1 MKKFEP
7 CGKEKSPLL
16 HQLAFSYRRRTWRR
30 PEAEKSVWRQLQK
43 RRWRRR
49 TQEENKMTGYNF
61 HSVRLRDLF
70 DAVPQSFAVFRGL
83 DDFRGPVGI
92 FNLKRDPAATFLN
105 KLKMYFA
112 IIPLLNSRNEPLR
125 ARPLWYSFTRERKNK
140 RELITRCIFRMF
152 IN

>member
-1 MKKFEP
+1 
-7 CGKEKSPLL
+7 
-16 HQLAFSYRRRTWRR
+16 
-30 PEAEKSVWRQLQK
+30 
-43 RRWRRR
+43 
-49 TQEENKMTGYNF
+49 MTGYNF

-83 DDFRGPVGI
+83 DDFRGLVGI

-125 ARPLWYSFTRERKNK
+125 ARPL
-140 RELITRCIFRMF
+140 
-152 IN
+152 

>member
-1 MKKFEP
+1 
-7 CGKEKSPLL
+7 
-16 HQLAFSYRRRTWRR
+16 
-30 PEAEKSVWRQLQK
+30 
-43 RRWRRR
+43 
-49 TQEENKMTGYNF
+49 MTGYNF

-92 FNLKRDPAATFLN
+92 FNLKRDPAATSLN

-140 RELITRCIFRMF
+140 R
-152 IN
+152 